1 MTNSIEVTI
10 RNCLL
15 QHSKEP
21 GWWTTPLSSSLY
33 AATGKVVWDVD
44 TTMEHQ
50 TVNGVAAK
58 GGALNG
64 PGAVVAGG
72 MLFVRSG
79 YASRGF
85 MPGHALLA
93 YSVDGQ

>member
-1 MTNSIEVTI
+1 MKSSISRSAVW
-10 RNCLL
+10 LF
-15 QHSKEP
+15 
-21 GWWTTPLSSSLY
+21 TTHRSILAGLRR
-33 AATGKVVWDVD
+33 GDRQGGLGRD

-72 MLFVRSG
+72 MLFVSSG
-79 YASRGF
+79 YASLGF
-85 MPGHALLA
+85 MPGNVLLA